1 MHGTRYIEIFLAGC
15 DAKTGNIVAA
25 CFNTMFTPNGIPA
38 SKDTAPQKLI
48 EGLDMDKL
56 KTEYGVLNASLSGP
70 KIWQPDWVTVNA
82 GVERDFNGIPATWVA
97 QLNMGDNL
105 ELVAEM
111 EVYKPVTIARKSQL
125 GWNKG
130 TRVFLLD
137 DPEGNS
143 WILKGFQLGLKPQH
157 TFEEF
162 LAGGPDQFKK
172 LPEDWFL
179 RTKILEQDLIEKPA
193 NGVATIMPDEFF
205 NVYDKTGPGMTN
217 YKP

>member
-1 MHGTRYIEIFLAGC
+1 
-15 DAKTGNIVAA
+15 V
-25 CFNTMFTPNGIPA
+25 
-38 SKDTAPQKLI
+38 
-48 EGLDMDKL
+48 DKL
-56 KTEYGVLNASLSGP
+56 KTEYGVLNASLNGP

-157 TFEEF
+157 AFEEF

-172 LPEDWFL
+172 LPED
-179 RTKILEQDLIEKPA
+179 
-193 NGVATIMPDEFF
+193 
-205 NVYDKTGPGMTN
+205 
-217 YKP
+217 